1 MNSRLLDPQS
11 SVLTTEL
18 RTNLYA
24 AYHIALTNYANTT
37 LIIKSKAGVGFE
49 KIFLKPNSAIITY
62 TVHKGENMRTIIQL
76 ICPECNKSF
85 EMILSQHKHNIK
97 RNCLSYCSI
106 TCSNRAHN
114 KQILVTCIQCNNTF
128 YKKRAEYKKGT

>member
-1 MNSRLLDPQS
+1 
-11 SVLTTEL
+11 
-18 RTNLYA
+18 
-24 AYHIALTNYANTT
+24 
-37 LIIKSKAGVGFE
+37 
-49 KIFLKPNSAIITY
+49 
-62 TVHKGENMRTIIQL
+62 MRTIIQL